1 MNDEQP
7 KSAQLTS
14 MSGSPIYRH
23 GEASAWESP
32 KGEEFIEQISAHI
45 EKHLGPVETV
55 FHEIVSDTVHI
66 DVHFVKPTKDFPFI
80 RLVTSGMSDLPMTT
94 PENPDIPKYVELLI
108 TLPAD
113 WLLNQES
120 FKDEAWY
127 WPIRL
132 LKSLA
137 RLPHKYQ
144 TWLGWGHTVPNGDP
158 PQPYA
163 SNTSL
168 CGAIVLPSITAPQ
181 PFHQLDI
188 PGHKRVTFYAA
199 VPLYESE
206 MNLKLR
212 SGSDELTKRFDKK
225 GVTDV
230 VAISRKDVSRKTLGL
245 W

>member
-1 MNDEQP
+1 
-7 KSAQLTS
+7 

-45 EKHLGPVETV
+45 ENHLGPVETV
-55 FHEIVSDTVHI
+55 FHEIISDTVHI
-66 DVHFVKPTKDFPFI
+66 DVHFVKPTKDFPFV
-80 RLVTSGMSDLPMTT
+80 RLVTSGMSDLPMTI
-94 PENPDIPKYVELLI
+94 PDNPDIPKYVELLI

-113 WLLNQES
+113 WRLDQES

-127 WPIRL
+127 WPVRL

-137 RLPHKYQ
+137 RLPHKYK
-144 TWLGWGHTVPNGDP
+144 TWLGCGHTVPNGNP

-168 CGAIVLPSITAPQ
+168 CGAIVLPSVTVPDS
-181 PFHQLDI
+181 FHELDI
-188 PGHKRVTFYAA
+188 PGHKRIVFYAA
-199 VPLYESE
+199 VPLYEAE

-212 SGSDELTKRFDKK
+212 LGSDGLIKRFDKK
-225 GVTDV
+225 GVTDIV
-230 VAISRKDVSRKTLGL
+230 EVARKDVSRKTLGL